1 MFPFTKTS
9 LPSNIFGHADRNST
23 QARAWGEIYLTS
35 VSQCKQGKAMKIV
48 PLILKGKAYT
58 AHSPRIVN
66 LDHHFDG
73 YPE

>member
-35 VSQCKQGKAMKIV
+35 VSQCFSGKGNENCA
-48 PLILKGKAYT
+48 LDTKGQSLYSTLTKD
-58 AHSPRIVN
+58 R
-66 LDHHFDG
+66 
-73 YPE
+73 